1 MVEILSF
8 IGFTSII
15 ISMINHGGSEMFE
28 AKVSN
33 VGLTNDSKVGANNS
47 SNLAKFMGFI
57 NQLRTGG
64 HIVVYNEI

>member
-1 MVEILSF
+1 MRDGRDF
-8 IGFTSII
+8 IIYRDYI
-15 ISMINHGGSEMFE
+15 HHYIHDKPWGSEMFE

-64 HIVVYNEI
+64 PHCSI

>member
-1 MVEILSF
+1 MVGILSF
-8 IGFTSII
+8 IGITSII

-28 AKVSN
+28 ANVSN

-64 HIVVYNEI
+64 PHCSI

>member
-8 IGFTSII
+8 IGITSII

-47 SNLAKFMGFI
+47 SA
-57 NQLRTGG
+57 T
-64 HIVVYNEI
+64 